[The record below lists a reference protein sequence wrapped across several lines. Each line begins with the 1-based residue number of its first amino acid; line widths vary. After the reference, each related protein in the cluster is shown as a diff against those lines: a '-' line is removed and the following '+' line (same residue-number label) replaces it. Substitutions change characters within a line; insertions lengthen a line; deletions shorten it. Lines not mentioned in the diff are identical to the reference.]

1 MSIYLFQLAAQK
13 AEWLSARQTAIAS
26 NVANA
31 NTPGYRAIDVA
42 PFAAVLDKAPMVMA
56 ATSSIHLAPF
66 SFSEASYREI
76 EAAGG
81 EATLSGNT
89 VGLEQQMIALGDVS
103 RDFTMTANVRRA
115 FHQLLMSAL
124 K

>member
-1 MSIYLFQLAAQK
+1 LSIYLFQLAAQK

-56 ATSSIHLAPF
+56 ATSSRHLAPS

>member
-1 MSIYLFQLAAQK
+1 VSVYLFELAAQK

-31 NTPGYRAIDVA
+31 NTPGYRAVDVA
-42 PFAAVLDKAPMVMA
+42 PFAAVLDNAPMVMA
-56 ATSSIHLAPF
+56 ATNPAHFDPSGLSPA
-66 SFSEASYREI
+66 AYREV
-76 EAAGG
+76 ESDGG
-81 EATLSGNT
+81 EETLSGNN
-89 VGLEQQMIALGDVS
+89 VSLEGQMVALGEVG
-103 RDFTMTANVRRA
+103 RDFTMTANIRRA

>member
-56 ATSSIHLAPF
+56 ATSSIHLAPS